1 MFSDDSSAASN
12 VNVQTNTVVPV
23 IPAQQNQEDDSILQY
38 IASRVARH
46 QCILFLGSGVHVPS
60 NVEKYNYPKEKCP
73 PIGGELAAH
82 LATQCGLAGNGPWN
96 LQRVAQYYESKKKF
110 RYLLVEEI
118 VNVVHQDREPSP
130 VLCALADLGFPLIIT
145 TNYDHL
151 YEDALSRHSY
161 EDEQG
166 THGYEYDLCIYNPD
180 NREATKD
187 CADKPNPQRP
197 YILKLHGDIDEPESI
212 VITDED
218 YIHFVLR
225 MGDKQ
230 PFHPVGKNVLTY
242 LAKWPTLFIGYS
254 LTDYN
259 FRVLFKTIRWQ
270 LDAARI
276 PPNYSVDIKPDDL
289 IRDIYENQHRYVTF
303 IVENLWEF
311 VPRLYKEV
319 KKVEMPSCPP
329 KQGGQS

>member
-1 MFSDDSSAASN
+1 MLPDDASLTSSANSST
-12 VNVQTNTVVPV
+12 TNAAPV
-23 IPAQQNQEDDSILQY
+23 IPLQQDQEDDSILNY
-38 IASRVARH
+38 IASRVAKH

-60 NVEKYNYPKEKCP
+60 TVEKYSYPKEKCP
-73 PIGGELAAH
+73 PIGGELAAY
-82 LATQCGLAGNGPWN
+82 LAAQSGLTNSSWN
-96 LQRVAQYYESKKKF
+96 LQRVAQYYESKNKS
-110 RYLLVEEI
+110 RYRLVEEI
-118 VNVVHQDREPSP
+118 VNVVHEGREPSP
-130 VLCALADLGFPLIIT
+130 VLCALADLGFPIVIT

-151 YEDALSRHSY
+151 YEDALGRNSY
-161 EDEQG
+161 D
-166 THGYEYDLCIYNPD
+166 YDLCIYDPD
-180 NREATKD
+180 SNYKPGSREREATKD
-187 CADKPNPQRP
+187 CANSPDPNRP
-197 YILKLHGDIDEPESI
+197 YLLKLHGDIDEPESI

-242 LAKWPTLFIGYS
+242 LTKWPTLFIGYS
-254 LTDYN
+254 LMDYN

-276 PPNYSVDIKPDDL
+276 PPNYSVDIRPDDL

-303 IVENLWEF
+303 IVENLWNF
-311 VPRLYKEV
+311 VPRLYKAV

-329 KQGGQS
+329 KSQQEG